1 MLLYSI
7 FLCWKQT
14 YIYIYKNQLTNWI
27 MIIYFSF
34 KFIFELY
41 WNCLKKTYK
50 HLHSHPR
57 KKKHTKICTI
67 HQNIYD
73 VHVCHLQLYVFFL
86 TYIQTIIILKIMMCT
101 TQKYLWHTYDVTYN
115 LMYFFQHT
123 STCIYIYT
131 NIYNHTSIHTYTSI
145 HRYNLDYI

>member
-1 MLLYSI
+1 
-7 FLCWKQT
+7 
-14 YIYIYKNQLTNWI
+14 

-41 WNCLKKTYK
+41 WNCLKKHINIISTWNTHTK
-50 HLHSHPR
+50 HLHKAPTQNNINIYIHIHA
-57 KKKHTKICTI
+57 KKTHTKICTI

-101 TQKYLWHTYDVTYN
+101 AQKHLWHTYDVTYN

-123 STCIYIYT
+123 STCIYIYKH
-131 NIYNHTSIHTYTSI
+131 IQSHIHTYI
-145 HRYNLDYI
+145 YIYT